1 MANFEIAFKR
11 REPIEG
17 GWSGEAEDDGNWTG
31 AKQGVGYLVGTNRG
45 ITAWE
50 YSKFLQHEASIE
62 EMKNMP
68 REHAMQIFKAE
79 YWDKIKGDLIVN
91 QGIANDL
98 YDTAVNQGLI
108 TGIKQIQE
116 AAGIASTGKV
126 DELTLKTLN
135 NQA

>member
-31 AKQGVGYLVGTNRG
+31 AKQGVGQLVGTNLG

-50 YSKFLQHEASIE
+50 YKKFLGHDPSLE

-68 REHAMQIFKAE
+68 REHAMKIFKAE
-79 YWDKIKGDLIVN
+79 YWDKIRGDEILD

-108 TGIKQIQE
+108 TGIRQMQE
-116 AAGIASTGKV
+116 AAGIAITGKV
-126 DELTLKTLN
+126 DDKTLN
-135 NQA
+135 NLNNQA